1 MVYFVRF
8 DAHYMDANHFIYLTN
23 IPGNQG
29 YYSNKDLKGVSFLN
43 IFKKETVQMLEYE
56 NNNLL
61 TTKKLRFMK
70 KWILVA

>member
-1 MVYFVRF
+1 
-8 DAHYMDANHFIYLTN
+8 MDANHFIYLTN